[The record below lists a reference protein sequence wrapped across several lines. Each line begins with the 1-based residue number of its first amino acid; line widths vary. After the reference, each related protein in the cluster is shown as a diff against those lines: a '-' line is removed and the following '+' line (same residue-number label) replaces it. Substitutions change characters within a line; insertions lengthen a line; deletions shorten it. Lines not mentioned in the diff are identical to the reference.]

1 VEMNNSMHEWN
12 GNVSCMEWLEEEEI
26 IFSQIVFFF
35 FGFVL

>member
-26 IFSQIVFFF
+26 ILSQIDFFL
-35 FGFVL
+35 G